1 MRRDAI
7 NVNIE
12 PGIVSLTFTEFGFTY
27 DEHNSDTSNVQI
39 DL

>member
-12 PGIVSLTFTEFGFTY
+12 PGIVSLTFTEFGFTKFGF
-27 DEHNSDTSNVQI
+27 T
-39 DL
+39 